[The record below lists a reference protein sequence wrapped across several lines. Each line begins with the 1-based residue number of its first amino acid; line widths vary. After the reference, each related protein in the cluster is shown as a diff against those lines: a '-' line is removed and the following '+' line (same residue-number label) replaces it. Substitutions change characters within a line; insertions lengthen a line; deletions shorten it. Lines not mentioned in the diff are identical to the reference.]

1 MLDYSDM
8 ETPPTRDAAVQ
19 TEEQRRPY
27 REAIN
32 PVVASY
38 GARWRARPSRR
49 MFAEILNFIVHL
61 GILAAARKP
70 AVANPLG
77 SVAGYF
83 EDTFSQLPS
92 WLRLRFGHIRYSFLK

>member
-32 PVVASY
+32 PVVTSY
-38 GARWRARPSRR
+38 GARWRARPSHR
-49 MFAEILNFIVHL
+49 MFAEILNFISYILEFLLQPENQQLQTRL
-61 GILAAARKP
+61 GQWQDTLRTRFHNYRLGFAYALAIY
-70 AVANPLG
+70 G
-77 SVAGYF
+77 I
-83 EDTFSQLPS
+83 
-92 WLRLRFGHIRYSFLK
+92 RF